1 MNYAA
6 VDHFF
11 EQQLLASDL
20 IPAQVAAACESAGL
34 PPFSVTPTQGK
45 FLRMLAQ
52 LSGARRILE
61 VGTLGGYSTA
71 WFASALPDDGQLI
84 TLEIDPARAAIARAN
99 LDAVGLG
106 DRVEIRVG
114 SAMDTIPQLVAE
126 AGAKFDFIF
135 VDADKQHTLDY
146 FQWAVQ
152 LSRPGTVI
160 VVDNVVRDGEVL
172 NVATEDKHVRGMQ
185 RFFAHVATEL
195 RVDMT
200 ALQTVGEKGW
210 DGFVIGRVL

>member
-1 MNYAA
+1 MDYAS

-11 EQQLLASDL
+11 EQKLLANDG
-20 IPAQVAAACESAGL
+20 IPAQVTAACAIAGL
-34 PPFSVTPTQGK
+34 PPFCVTPTQGK
-45 FLRMLAQ
+45 FLRLLAQ

-61 VGTLGGYSTA
+61 LGTLGGYSTA
-71 WFASALPDDGQLI
+71 WLASALPVDGQLI
-84 TLEIDPARAAIARAN
+84 TLEIDSARAAIARAN

-114 SAMDTIPQLVAE
+114 SAMDTMPQLVAE
-126 AGAKFDFIF
+126 AGAKFDLIF

-146 FQWAVQ
+146 FQWAIQ

-172 NVATEDKHVRGMQ
+172 NAATEDKHVRGMQ
-185 RFFAHVATEL
+185 RFFEYVATEL
-195 RVDMT
+195 RVDVT
-200 ALQTVGEKGW
+200 ALQTVGAKGW
-210 DGFVIGRVL
+210 DGFVIGVVR